1 MVFTTTVPLEYEPEN
16 PTISR
21 ACASCGMVA
30 ASTHAAAAAAND
42 RERCMIRP
50 CFLPVNPLDRRRPTI
65 RLDSPHAGDD
75 GSLTIIIESVGKLS
89 RNRASAAT
97 NAQNPNDC
105 ALRATPQRDATAMSA
120 RTEDFHF
127 RRIDS
132 RAAHSVCSPPP
143 CGPTRGRVKTEF
155 AARADSTAL
164 NT

>member
-1 MVFTTTVPLEYEPEN
+1 
-16 PTISR
+16 
-21 ACASCGMVA
+21 MVA

-89 RNRASAAT
+89 RNRASAST

-120 RTEDFHF
+120 RGLEHGLEQF
-127 RRIDS
+127 RKVESVLAASSVFTLAPRSGERVASAEGAS
-132 RAAHSVCSPPP
+132 RV
-143 CGPTRGRVKTEF
+143 RGK
-155 AARADSTAL
+155 ASL
-164 NT
+164 L